1 MQSEKLKV
9 QRMISEVFI
18 FLCKI
23 GAHNIDIAYHDYAE
37 HFEVLIV
44 SDFDDSKKGMV
55 KVLRKYLCIARQEE
69 MENYYWELA
78 GHYQDDNVLT
88 LVGMMTDDV
97 EISLEEQKLKVKLI
111 RKKHNCR
118 QA

>member
-9 QRMISEVFI
+9 QRIISEVFI

-23 GAHNIDIAYHDYAE
+23 GARNVDIQYHDYVE
-37 HFEVLIV
+37 HFEVIIS

-97 EISLEEQKLKVKLI
+97 NISVEDSKLIVKLL
-111 RKKHNCR
+111 RKKHNCKL
-118 QA
+118 A

>member
-18 FLCKI
+18 FLSKI
-23 GAHNIDIAYHDYAE
+23 GAHDINIDYKDYLE
-37 HFEVLIV
+37 KFEVVIK
-44 SDFDDSKKGMV
+44 SDFDESKKGMI
-55 KVLRKYLCIARQEE
+55 KILKKYLSIARQEE

-78 GHYQDDNVLT
+78 GNYQDDNVLT

-97 EISLEEQKLKVKLI
+97 EVSVENGRLIVKLL
-111 RKKHNCR
+111 RMKPHYR
-118 QA
+118 HA